1 MYLRDRKSLDALAL
15 SVMFQVVSEEWL
27 VNGLVVDVAAERAE
41 AMQRPHTTPLTFFT
55 MSYCALHQH

>member
-1 MYLRDRKSLDALAL
+1 
-15 SVMFQVVSEEWL
+15 MFQVVSEEWL